1 MSCRELTRLC
11 CRINLCVKERSG
23 STNSVLQGNFLAFLL
38 CQPCSLFHGLLS
50 LSRGWFWRLG
60 ALSFHYLPN
69 CLTFCPFAFLRER
82 ISRKAGFAPCDFAH
96 CWRVCFLRS
105 ILHVVLLAVPW
116 PASPAV
122 HCLVSVLVRLSP
134 RLEYDGGC
142 ASLARVMV
150 SSTRSS

>member
-23 STNSVLQGNFLAFLL
+23 STNSVLRGNFLAFLL
-38 CQPCSLFHGLLS
+38 RQPCSLFHGLLS
-50 LSRGWFWRLG
+50 LTQGWFWCLG

-69 CLTFCPFAFLRER
+69 CLTFCLLLSCMSAFPGML
-82 ISRKAGFAPCDFAH
+82 GLLL
-96 CWRVCFLRS
+96 V
-105 ILHVVLLAVPW
+105 ILHTAGGVFPSLYPPRYSARCPVACK
-116 PASPAV
+116 PAV

-142 ASLARVMV
+142 ASLARVMA